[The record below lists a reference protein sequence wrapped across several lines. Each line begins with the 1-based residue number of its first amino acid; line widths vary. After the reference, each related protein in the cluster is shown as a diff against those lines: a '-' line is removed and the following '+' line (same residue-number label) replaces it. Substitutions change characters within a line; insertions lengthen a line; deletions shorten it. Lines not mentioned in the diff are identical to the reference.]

1 VQPKSIS
8 KQLLPHGIDAL
19 TDDLRDLR
27 GYLDFVSR
35 KRNKDK
41 DVDFKR
47 TTTMGLET
55 LQERS
60 ITIQ

>member
-1 VQPKSIS
+1 MQPKSIS

-27 GYLDFVSR
+27 GYLDFVSM

>member
-1 VQPKSIS
+1 MQPKSIS

-35 KRNKDK
+35 KPNKDK

-60 ITIQ
+60 IDVQ

>member
-27 GYLDFVSR
+27 GYLDFVSM

>member
-60 ITIQ
+60 IDVQ